1 MKWKLKSYLDDHD
14 LTPHQLALESKLS
27 VNTIYPMARGK
38 AERVSLQTLDKVATA
53 LDNLTG
59 QRVSVCDLLERE

>member
-1 MKWKLKSYLDDHD
+1 MKWKLKSYLEEHD

-38 AERVSLQTLDKVATA
+38 AARVSLQTLEKVAIA
-53 LDNLTG
+53 LDKLTG
-59 QRVSVCDLLERE
+59 KRVSVCDLLERE

>member
-1 MKWKLKSYLDDHD
+1 MKWKLKSYLEEHD

-27 VNTIYPMARGK
+27 ANTIYPMARGK
-38 AERVSLQTLDKVATA
+38 AERVSLQTLDKVAAA

>member
-1 MKWKLKSYLDDHD
+1 MKWKLKSYLEEHD

-38 AERVSLQTLDKVATA
+38 AERVSLQTLDKVAAA
-53 LDNLTG
+53 LDELTG

>member
-1 MKWKLKSYLDDHD
+1 MKWKLKSYLEEHD

-38 AERVSLQTLDKVATA
+38 AERVSLQTLDRVATA
-53 LDNLTG
+53 LDKLTG
-59 QRVSVCDLLERE
+59 QHVSLCDLLERE